1 MDSNNKLGN
10 LTWGTREENTEDKF
24 RHGTTRKGLP
34 GSVSGEKHGMAK
46 LTVDRVLEVRALH
59 ATGTMSTAAIGRKFG
74 VTQAHAS
81 GIIHRKFWKT
91 V

>member
-1 MDSNNKLGN
+1 M
-10 LTWGTREENTEDKF
+10 
-24 RHGTTRKGLP
+24 
-34 GSVSGEKHGMAK
+34 SGEKHGMAK
-46 LTVDRVLEVRALH
+46 LTVDKVLEIRALQQLEPR
-59 ATGTMSTAAIGRKFG
+59 STAAIGRKFG